1 MPKKFGKI
9 ANFTEI
15 IVLTRF
21 AVISNIYYS
30 LWVTGITL
38 IVKENMLNGLLE
50 MVLVILF
57 LLTVGKHG
65 EFNFLIQL
73 NLNTAFSLRTEYT
86 F

>member
-1 MPKKFGKI
+1 M
-9 ANFTEI
+9 
-15 IVLTRF
+15 
-21 AVISNIYYS
+21 
-30 LWVTGITL
+30 TGITL

-50 MVLVILF
+50 MVLIILF